1 MGGEQQT
8 RVKAIRCREYTPGF
22 IKVMQRI
29 RNYEAANSTFRF
41 RIISE
46 ASMPKAKKI
55 QQLDQRLVQST
66 ARSATR
72 PDGSAVAGI
81 AEDQPANDAEAFP
94 AGSFAVDRRVGH
106 GCNGSGRLPDL
117 PA

>member
-46 ASMPKAKKI
+46 ASMPKAKTNAKTKTKGTK
-55 QQLDQRLVQST
+55 LT
-66 ARSATR
+66 ATKTVSRKPRKPVSRSVIR
-72 PDGSAVAGI
+72 KK
-81 AEDQPANDAEAFP
+81 
-94 AGSFAVDRRVGH
+94 H
-106 GCNGSGRLPDL
+106 
-117 PA
+117 